1 MVNSMKTK
9 NTLVAALLLI
19 GIVDQIDGNY
29 ATVEYESRGKL
40 VHSTVSLDL
49 SACSPKEG
57 ERVAFYKDYKIVTCG
72 IPEANEV
79 FKSSN
84 VVN

>member
-1 MVNSMKTK
+1 MVNTVKAK

-19 GIVDQIDGNY
+19 GVVDQIDGNY

-40 VHSTVSLDL
+40 MHSTVSLDL

-72 IPEANEV
+72 VPQFENASATN
-79 FKSSN
+79 
-84 VVN
+84 